1 MKSVKNVFLMLGLVV
16 VSTMMFASPKNNI
29 INSEGKQIQKML
41 ISNNIMTAVDK
52 DTKVNISFL
61 VNGQNEIIVL
71 STNNQDLDQAIKSAL
86 NYQKISVSELEYNTV
101 YTLPVSFK

>member
-1 MKSVKNVFLMLGLVV
+1 MKSVKNVLLMLGLVV

-41 ISNNIMTAVDK
+41 TSNNVMNGLDK

-71 STNNQDLDQAIKSAL
+71 STSNQDLDQAIKSAL

>member
-1 MKSVKNVFLMLGLVV
+1 MLGLVV

-41 ISNNIMTAVDK
+41 ISNNIMTSIDK

-86 NYQKISVSELEYNTV
+86 NYRKISVSELEYNTV

>member
-1 MKSVKNVFLMLGLVV
+1 MLGLVV

>member
-1 MKSVKNVFLMLGLVV
+1 MKNVKNVFLMLGLVV
-16 VSTMMFASPKNNI
+16 FSTMMFASPKNNI

>member
-1 MKSVKNVFLMLGLVV
+1 MLGLVV
-16 VSTMMFASPKNNI
+16 FSTMMFASPKNNI

-41 ISNNIMTAVDK
+41 TSNNVMNGLDK

>member
-1 MKSVKNVFLMLGLVV
+1 MKNVKNVFLMLGLVV

>member
-29 INSEGKQIQKML
+29 LNSEGKQIQKML